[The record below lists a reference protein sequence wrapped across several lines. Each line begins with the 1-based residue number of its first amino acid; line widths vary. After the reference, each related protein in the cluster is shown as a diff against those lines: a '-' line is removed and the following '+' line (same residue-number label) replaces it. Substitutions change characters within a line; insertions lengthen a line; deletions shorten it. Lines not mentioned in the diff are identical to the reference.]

1 MLIAIFW
8 CLLFASWIAAV
19 LAAFCPVR
27 AYRRRKEIEA
37 FEDEPL

>member
-19 LAAFCPVR
+19 LAAFCSVR
-27 AYRRRKEIEA
+27 AYRRRKEIDA
-37 FEDEPL
+37 CEDDPV